1 VSEPR
6 AASSLPLALRTEST
20 VPLLLVGVVLL
31 MVVPL
36 PAFLLDLM
44 LATSLALAVALLLI
58 SINIERPLDLSAFP
72 SILLFTTLFRLA
84 LNVASTRL
92 ILLNGAEGTHA
103 AGQVIR
109 AFGELIIHGNY
120 VVGATIFVLLVI
132 INFVVI
138 TKGAGR
144 VAEVSARFTLDALPG
159 KQMSIDADLGAGA
172 ITQDQAR
179 ARRREVEQESDF
191 FGAMDGASKFVRGD
205 AIAALLMTGI
215 NIVVGFIVGVVQK
228 DLSAAQAAQTYTI
241 LTVGDGLVSQIPA
254 LLMSTAAGVVV
265 TRAAAGSALAPAL
278 ISQLGSRRPALYG
291 TAALLGLV
299 SILPSMPMLPF
310 LALAAVAA
318 ATARYGAAAAR
329 GPASAQVPGAT
340 PTSPTAAAP
349 PTERERLEEVLPVE
363 LLELEV
369 GFDLVPLVD
378 ANNSGGLVERVA
390 AIRRNLASELGII
403 LPSVH
408 IRDNLRLAP
417 NAYRLLVSGNE
428 VGRGDLRVGRFLA
441 MDPTGTCPAIEGEKV
456 AEPAFGLPAQWVTAS
471 ERERAET
478 LGYTVVDAVTVAATH
493 LTELLRTAAPDLL
506 GRREAQEL
514 FEIFAR
520 RETKLVDEVV
530 PNILP
535 LGDVLQV
542 LRQLLRESVP
552 IRDLRTIFEGL
563 ADAGRETKSP
573 FDLTERVRHRL
584 ARSIS
589 ARFKDERGR
598 IAALVLDPR
607 AEEAFRN
614 GGPDAGAAQRV
625 LASLDAAARSFAG
638 VNTPPVLLCA
648 PDVRRAVAEFLSRRI
663 PGLAV
668 LAYREVDPK
677 ATVRTLGVVS
687 A

>member
-1 VSEPR
+1 VSEPK
-6 AASSLPLALRTEST
+6 AANWPVMLRSESA
-20 VPLLLVGVVLL
+20 VPLLLVGIVLL

-36 PAFLLDLM
+36 PAFILDLM
-44 LATSLALAVALLLI
+44 LASSIALSVALLLI
-58 SINIERPLDLSAFP
+58 SINIEKALDLSAFP
-72 SILLFTTLFRLA
+72 SILLFGTLFRLA

-92 ILLNGAEGTHA
+92 ILLDGSEGTGA
-103 AGQVIR
+103 AGAVIR
-109 AFGELIIHGNY
+109 AFGELVIHGNY
-120 VVGATIFVLLVI
+120 LVGATIFVLLVI

-205 AIAALLMTGI
+205 AIAGLLMTGI
-215 NIVVGFIVGVVQK
+215 NIMIGFVVGVVQK
-228 DLSAAQAAQTYTI
+228 DMSPAKAAQTYTV
-241 LTVGDGLVSQIPA
+241 LSVGDGLVSQIPA

-265 TRAAAGSALAPAL
+265 TRAAAGAALAPAL
-278 ISQLGSRRPALYG
+278 IQQLGSRRPALWG
-291 TAALLGLV
+291 TATLLSIV
-299 SILPSMPMLPF
+299 SILPNMPMLPF
-310 LALAAVAA
+310 LALATVAGLV
-318 ATARYGAAAAR
+318 ARYGPAPQGGATKPSTTGAAQPSAAAA
-329 GPASAQVPGAT
+329 
-340 PTSPTAAAP
+340 

-378 ANNSGGLVERVA
+378 AQISGSLVERVA
-390 AIRRNLASELGII
+390 AIRRNLAAELGII

-417 NAYRLLVSGNE
+417 NAYRLLLSGNE
-428 VGRGDLRVGRFLA
+428 VGRGELRVGRFLA
-441 MDPTGTCPAIEGEKV
+441 MDPTGACPPIDGEKV
-456 AEPAFGLPAQWVTAS
+456 AEPAFGLPAQWVTAG

-493 LTELLRTAAPDLL
+493 LTEMLRAAAPDLL

-530 PNILP
+530 PNVLP
-535 LGDVLQV
+535 LGDVLLV

-552 IRDLRTIFEGL
+552 IRDLRTIFETL
-563 ADAGRETKSP
+563 ADSGRETKNP
-573 FDLTERVRHRL
+573 VELNERVRHRL
-584 ARSIS
+584 ARAIS
-589 ARFKDERGR
+589 ARFKDDRGR

-638 VNTPPVLLCA
+638 VSTPPVLLCA
-648 PDVRRAVAEFLSRRI
+648 PDVRRNVAEFLSRRI
-663 PGLAV
+663 PGLSV